1 MGYFQELTI
10 GKSYEMTIATTGNL
24 YDYAQSIALDG
35 FEDYLLR
42 LQGNLLQLQGTMI
55 DFIAIN

>member
-1 MGYFQELTI
+1 
-10 GKSYEMTIATTGNL
+10 MTIATTGNL

>member
-1 MGYFQELTI
+1 
-10 GKSYEMTIATTGNL
+10 MTIATTGNL
-24 YDYAQSIALDG
+24 YDYAQSIIPKE

-42 LQGNLLQLQGTMI
+42 LQGTLLRLQGTMI